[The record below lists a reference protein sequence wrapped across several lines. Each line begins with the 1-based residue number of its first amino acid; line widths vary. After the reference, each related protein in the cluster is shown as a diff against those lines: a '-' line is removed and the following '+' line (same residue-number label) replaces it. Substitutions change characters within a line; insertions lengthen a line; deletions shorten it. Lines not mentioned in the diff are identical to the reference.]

1 MDGEKMAEVEM
12 KEIIPAEVPDNKDA
26 EKGNMEGTKEA
37 DKKAEEK
44 EKKEEETN
52 VYCKLNNPTE
62 DIYNASTST
71 STPKRN
77 EADKKEKEKKEEE
90 TNVYCKLNNPTED
103 IYNASTSTFT
113 PKCNEEAEKKAEK
126 KEKKE
131 EGNVYCKLKNPTED
145 IYNAST
151 GTSTPKRSEAK
162 KVKEKEKDEEGE
174 ETSVYCKLKDPSE
187 NVYMAAMSSSTP
199 KHNDD
204 VCRKV
209 HLYKRICAG
218 FIILSSLL
226 LAVIF
231 ALAVKLNEV
240 QSSQKCADLSAE
252 VQTMPNYPLN
262 QGYRCPAC
270 EKGWLK
276 FENSCYFIARTRLTW
291 QQSREDC
298 QTRGGDLAVIDNEGL
313 QKRLTEIRSVLY
325 WIGLH
330 YSEKQQWMWINNTAP
345 TQSYWAH
352 GQPRLN
358 SQGSCALLKAERSQT
373 NNWISNRCGV
383 LSQYICQRD

>member
-77 EADKKEKEKKEEE
+77 EEADKKEKEKKEEE

-103 IYNASTSTFT
+103 IY
-113 PKCNEEAEKKAEK
+113 
-126 KEKKE
+126 
-131 EGNVYCKLKNPTED
+131 
-145 IYNAST
+145 T